1 MLQQPTISRFFKS
14 SSTRKKSEQ
23 RTAKEEAELMQL
35 LESDGENNSATVPS
49 DRKPEAAPMHVGL
62 GNKAAAGGAVPGQV
76 KSATRGFEDFRFNRR
91 REACGKEQEVG
102 FAERLQRIME
112 RREGGCVEEDETELD
127 NEAPRSKRAKPNRL
141 TELDQQFKDLK
152 LQHMDKVLAVRVG
165 YKYKFFAE
173 DAVMVSRVLQI
184 KLVPGKLT
192 VHETDPADHKHKK
205 FAYCTIP
212 DTRLEVHL
220 QRLMHHN
227 LKVGVVEQTETS
239 AVKKNS
245 GTSSSVFSREV
256 TNIFTRATYGI
267 NETFGTKDRRVLGD
281 SASVWG
287 LVCKRQPSYT
297 RYFLVSVNLNS
308 GEVIFDDFKEERF
321 LTEALET
328 RIKYT
333 NPSEVVVGDGLGS
346 EIEKVFH
353 TSDSDITLNRIE
365 LVGLYEEIFSE
376 PHPAFKGNV
385 PLQTAL
391 MLVHGYLTNFKNE
404 SLLFFKENFKPF
416 CSKTHMILPSSAI
429 ESLDIFENSTDRSSK
444 GSLLWVLDHTRTN
457 YGLRNLKNWIAKPLI
472 NIDQIQ
478 QRLDAVQ
485 CISTEVGNIF
495 IESLNNMLRDGQD
508 LERILNRIAYGK
520 TSRREVYLFLRE
532 LTQLATLFS
541 SHHRYI
547 ETNVLSANG
556 KIRMQSSLLANIF
569 TDLDEYWKQFP
580 IPNFLAMIN
589 IDAALDKNPDRP
601 YVEYFNLTKY
611 DRAEPLISK
620 QQDIEAVI
628 GELRDEL
635 KNIRVILKRPM
646 LNYKDEIDFLVE
658 IRNTQVSSVPVDWVK
673 VASTKAVSRFQ
684 TPGTAKLVAKLQY
697 HKELLQD
704 LALQE
709 YESFIKRITGEY
721 TSLRKAILHLSTY
734 DCILS
739 LAATSCN
746 VDYVRPK
753 FNTAPQ
759 CINVINGRNPII
771 ESLDVRYMP
780 NDVNLNREGK
790 KIMIITGPNMGGKSS
805 YIRQVALLVIMAQ
818 IGCYVPAQEAE
829 FSIFDQIFTR
839 IGAYDNLLRNDS
851 TFKIEMTEMVQILRS
866 STENSLLLLDEVG
879 RGTGTHDGISISY
892 ALLRYF
898 IELHNACPLIL
909 FITHYASLGSIRS
922 PILGN
927 YHMSYIEEKR
937 PGENWPS
944 VVFLYKLKEGR
955 AHNSY
960 GLNVAK
966 LADIQ
971 TGIINRAYKISTM
984 LKQEMESN
992 SSIAAICT
1000 IKHALAGNSAA
1011 SLKSAIETLIE
1022 SADHE
1027 QFVLNM

>member
-14 SSTRKKSEQ
+14 SSTRQKSEQ
-23 RTAKEEAELMQL
+23 RTAKDEAELLQL
-35 LESDGENNSATVPS
+35 LDSDGEENSV
-49 DRKPEAAPMHVGL
+49 AAPGDQKSDSVQVHVL
-62 GNKAAAGGAVPGQV
+62 QDEKAAAGGAVPVQV
-76 KSATRGFEDFRFNRR
+76 KKAIRGFEDFRFNKGRDAR
-91 REACGKEQEVG
+91 GKQPTVG
-102 FAERLQRIME
+102 FSERLQRIME
-112 RREGGCVEEDETELD
+112 RREGATVEEDETEYD
-127 NEAPRSKRAKPNRL
+127 NEAPKSKRAKPNRL
-141 TELDQQFKDLK
+141 TELDQQFKNLK

-173 DAVMVSRVLQI
+173 DAVVVSRVLQI

-192 VHETDPADHKHKK
+192 VNETDPADHKHKK

-256 TNIFTRATYGI
+256 TNVFTRATYGI
-267 NETFGTKDRRVLGD
+267 NETFGSKDRRVLGD
-281 SASVWG
+281 STSVWG

-297 RYFLVSVNLNS
+297 RYLLVSVNLNS
-308 GEVIFDDFKEERF
+308 GEVIFDDFRDERF

-333 NPSEVVVGDGLGS
+333 NPSEVVIEEDLDAN
-346 EIEKVFH
+346 IEKVFRA
-353 TSDSDITLNRIE
+353 SDSDITLSKTEIC
-365 LVGLYEEIFSE
+365 GLYEETFSD

-385 PLQTAL
+385 PLQTSL
-391 MLVHGYLTNFKNE
+391 MLVHTYLTNFKNE
-404 SLLFFKENFKPF
+404 SLLSFKENFKPF

-429 ESLDIFENSTDRSSK
+429 ESLDIFKNSTDGSNK

-457 YGLRNLKNWIAKPLI
+457 YGFRNLKDWIAKPLI
-472 NIDQIQ
+472 NVTQIQ

-508 LERILNRIAYGK
+508 LERILNRIAYGR

-532 LTQLATLFS
+532 LTQLATLFA

-547 ETNVLSANG
+547 ETNVLAADG
-556 KIRMQSSLLANIF
+556 KIKVQSSLLADIF
-569 TDLDEYWKQFP
+569 TDLDDYWKDFP
-580 IPNFLAMIN
+580 IPTLLAMIN
-589 IDAALDKNPDRP
+589 IDAALDKNADRP
-601 YVEYFNLTKY
+601 YVDYFNLAKY
-611 DRAEPLISK
+611 DRAESLLAK
-620 QQDIEAVI
+620 QQDIEAVVM
-628 GELRDEL
+628 ELREEL
-635 KNIRVILKRPM
+635 KNIRAVLKRPM
-646 LNYKDEIDFLVE
+646 LNYKDESDFLVE
-658 IRNTQVSSVPVDWVK
+658 IRNTQVGSVPSDWVK

-684 TPGTAKLVAKLQY
+684 TPVTAKLVAKLQY

-709 YESFIKRITGEY
+709 YQSFIKRITGEY

-753 FNTAPQ
+753 FNPNPQ
-759 CINVINGRNPII
+759 CINVTNGRNPII
-771 ESLDVRYMP
+771 ESLDIRYMP
-780 NDVNLNREGK
+780 NDITLSRQRK

-892 ALLRYF
+892 ALLHYF
-898 IELHNACPLIL
+898 IGLDEACPLVL
-909 FITHYASLGSIRS
+909 FITHYAALGSIRS

-966 LADIQ
+966 LADIP
-971 TGIINRAYKISTM
+971 TGIINRAYEISTM

-992 SSIAAICT
+992 SSLAAICT
-1000 IKHALAGNSAA
+1000 IKNVLAGKSSAN
-1011 SLKSAIETLIE
+1011 LKSAIETLIE
-1022 SADHE
+1022 SADHQ